1 MNTNTQAPSLD
12 QLRAKASA
20 AIGNAK
26 HDVDVAANQIR
37 GTASE
42 LTDAVKSDMQQLV
55 ESAKVSGKAELA
67 AAAERLSSYLG
78 AIADSANALK
88 QKSRE
93 QVQLVADTTDAYV
106 HDKPWQSVAIGAGI
120 GAAVGFALGCLATR
134 R

>member
-1 MNTNTQAPSLD
+1 MNSNTQAPTLD

-26 HDVDVAANQIR
+26 HDVDAAASQIR
-37 GTASE
+37 DTASE
-42 LTDAVKSDMQQLV
+42 LTDAVKSDMQQLM
-55 ESAKVSGKAELA
+55 ESAKASGKAELA
-67 AAAERLSSYLG
+67 AAAERLSSYMG
-78 AIADSANALK
+78 AIADSAIALK
-88 QKSRE
+88 QKGRE
-93 QVQLVADTTDAYV
+93 QVQYVADTTDTYV